1 MSTELAPQE
10 IAERRWQAYM
20 EAAGTC
26 LQDASTTGS
35 EEESRCAS
43 RVLRSPATW
52 RRWEIEFGRAI
63 RPVTAYRTRMLQIR
77 NLRQV
82 GLTWVHRAA
91 PFRHLRDARLR
102 GEHRADLVL
111 SLHTHATY
119 SRAMLAEHELYL
131 MSVCHSCCAT
141 HLGEDVLGDTLFEES
156 MRRYQQL
163 YMDYFR
169 SHCAAL
175 QERDAAAIG
184 AARALLPMLKVQLA
198 ELRQAILDH
207 PLRAGWLQREAAL
220 RDPTGDTQRLSLLRP
235 TR

>member
-1 MSTELAPQE
+1 
-10 IAERRWQAYM
+10 M

-26 LQDASTTGS
+26 LQDAAVNGTP
-35 EEESRCAS
+35 EQARCAS
-43 RVLRSPATW
+43 HVLRSPAVW
-52 RRWEIEFGRAI
+52 RRWELEFGRAI

-91 PFRHLRDARLR
+91 PFRHLRDARVR
-102 GEHRADLVL
+102 GERRADLVL
-111 SLHTHATY
+111 SLHSHASY
-119 SRAMLAEHELYL
+119 SRAMLAEHELYR

-141 HLGEDVLGDTLFEES
+141 YLGEDVLGDTLFEDA

-169 SHCAAL
+169 SYCAAM
-175 QERDAAAIG
+175 QDRDAATIG
-184 AARALLPMLKVQLA
+184 AARSLLPMLKQQLA
-198 ELRQAILDH
+198 EMRRAILDH

-220 RDPTGDTQRLSLLRP
+220 REPTGDTQLLPRI